1 MTANRRD
8 PREQWLGASAKTVMI
23 FAVIWLGEAFFILI
37 FCKWVFHT
45 SAVLYLLMIPWSLL
59 GWILAVR
66 PNWFIRMSKA
76 TENRL
81 NRDLERMEKWNP
93 PGFT

>member
-1 MTANRRD
+1 MTANRHD

-23 FAVIWLGEAFFILI
+23 FAVIWLGEAFLILI
-37 FCKWVFHT
+37 FCKWVFHA
-45 SAVLYLLMIPWSLL
+45 SAVLYLLMIPWSIL

-66 PNWFIRMSKA
+66 SNWFIRMSKA
-76 TENRL
+76 MENRL

-93 PGFT
+93 AGFP